1 MKIAQ
6 KVKSL
11 IEFESAQNILLNK
24 PDIVKEKEIVSHIQ
38 PSLPDLLNLPKKKDN
53 KKYNTLAMNY
63 LAKIEQGQEEYALYN
78 SSTCSNNNTFNN
90 NANNNNAGNISKVK
104 SGNKNNSSLKIVNQQ
119 PNSYFQLS
127 ISSNNLNH

>member
-24 PDIVKEKEIVSHIQ
+24 PDIVKEKEIVSHIK
-38 PSLPDLLNLPKKKDN
+38 PSLPDLLNLPKNKDN

-63 LAKIEQGQEEYALYN
+63 LAKIEQGQEEYMQYN
-78 SSTCSNNNTFNN
+78 SSACSNNNTFNN
-90 NANNNNAGNISKVK
+90 NNIAGNISNVK
-104 SGNKNNSSLKIVNQQ
+104 SGNMKIVNQQ

-127 ISSNNLNH
+127 INSNNLNH

>member
-24 PDIVKEKEIVSHIQ
+24 PDIVKEKEVVSHIK

-63 LAKIEQGQEEYALYN
+63 LAKIEQG
-78 SSTCSNNNTFNN
+78 
-90 NANNNNAGNISKVK
+90 
-104 SGNKNNSSLKIVNQQ
+104 
-119 PNSYFQLS
+119 
-127 ISSNNLNH
+127 